1 MFGLE
6 RSVEDTGHMMTRIM
20 DIVHGGTTICIDIQ
34 IGPISD
40 RYNQMFPLDLTDSDN
55 YRSMMV
61 VYRYG

>member
-40 RYNQMFPLDLTDSDN
+40 RYNQMFPLDQ
-55 YRSMMV
+55 YI
-61 VYRYG
+61 